1 MISTITTVLAEAT
14 RARSRVGTDSFDA
27 KMNLGSRLNARC
39 SVVRRKEESATYR
52 KYIIDTLARN
62 LIVETRLARS
72 SYLIIISYHSTSL
85 PLRLSFSKGDE
96 KYIVLLSD
104 LL

>member
-39 SVVRRKEESATYR
+39 SVVRRKEES
-52 KYIIDTLARN
+52 
-62 LIVETRLARS
+62 
-72 SYLIIISYHSTSL
+72 
-85 PLRLSFSKGDE
+85 LRIE
-96 KYIVLLSD
+96 NI
-104 LL
+104 

>member
-39 SVVRRKEESATYR
+39 SVVRRKEECRYVSKIYNRYSRAKSNR
-52 KYIIDTLARN
+52 GN
-62 LIVETRLARS
+62 SSSSVEL
-72 SYLIIISYHSTSL
+72 SYYHLL
-85 PLRLSFSKGDE
+85 PFYTFTASF
-96 KYIVLLSD
+96 VVFQRR
-104 LL
+104 